1 MAQDIRDKIAKLLAL
16 ADSPSEAEARA
27 ALLKARELMAKHK
40 LRPEEIKKAEN
51 VKVIKETIGVSCTGM
66 TDPWMANLAAVIAGH
81 YCCCSY
87 RQTFKGKKT
96 KHIGLV
102 GLEDDFAICKT
113 VVLYAI
119 DCIQSAKKEIAAE
132 NKGLQKSDIRKM
144 CNAYGW
150 GFVYGLQQAFKEQDQ
165 EHQEWGLVL
174 VVPKQVTDVMI
185 GMGSP
190 PPSATPTSPPTG
202 RSTTGAGG
210 MRTARSSIPNQG
222 WRAPGRLRRS
232 WGDCCGEVHPAGAY
246 DRGSDH
252 G

>member
-16 ADSPSEAEARA
+16 ADSPSEAEA
-27 ALLKARELMAKHK
+27 KARELMAKHK

-66 TDPWMANLAAVIAGH
+66 TDPWMANLTSTIAEH
-81 YCCCSY
+81 YCCRSF
-87 RQTFKGKKT
+87 RRSFKGKKT

-102 GLEDDFAICKT
+102 GLEDDFAICKS

-119 DCIQSAKKEIAAE
+119 DCIQATKKEIAAE
-132 NKGLQKSDIRKM
+132 NKGLPQTYIRKM

-150 GFVYGLQQAFKEQDQ
+150 GFIYGLQQAFKDQDQ

-185 GMGSP
+185 GMGK
-190 PPSATPTSPPTG
+190 PSSFGHADF
-202 RSTTGAGG
+202 
-210 MRTARSSIPNQG
+210 SSDWQKHYGSRGYEDGQKFDPKS
-222 WRAPGRLRRS
+222 RLESSRPVAAIM
-232 WGDCCGEVHPAGAY
+232 G
-246 DRGSDH
+246 
-252 G
+252 

>member
-16 ADSPSEAEARA
+16 ADSPSEAEAKA

-66 TDPWMANLAAVIAGH
+66 TDPWMANLTSTIAEH
-81 YCCCSY
+81 YCCRSF
-87 RQTFKGKKT
+87 RRSFKGKKT

-102 GLEDDFAICKT
+102 GLEDDFAICKS

-119 DCIQSAKKEIAAE
+119 DCIQATKKEIAAE
-132 NKGLQKSDIRKM
+132 NKGLPQTYIRKM

-150 GFVYGLQQAFKEQDQ
+150 GFIYGLQQAFKDQDQ

-185 GMGSP
+185 GKGKPSSFGHADFSSDWQKHYGSRGYEDGQKFDPKSRLESSRPVAAIMG
-190 PPSATPTSPPTG
+190 
-202 RSTTGAGG
+202 
-210 MRTARSSIPNQG
+210 
-222 WRAPGRLRRS
+222 
-232 WGDCCGEVHPAGAY
+232 
-246 DRGSDH
+246 
-252 G
+252 

>member
-27 ALLKARELMAKHK
+27 TLLKARELMAKHK

-132 NKGLQKSDIRKM
+132 NKGPQKSDIRKM

-174 VVPKQVTDVMI
+174 VVPQRVTDVMNR
-185 GMGSP
+185 MGK
-190 PPSATPTSPPTG
+190 PSSFGHADFSSDWQKHYGSRGYDDGRKFDPTTRLES
-202 RSTTGAGG
+202 SKSAAICAGSG
-210 MRTARSSIPNQG
+210 
-222 WRAPGRLRRS
+222 
-232 WGDCCGEVHPAGAY
+232 C
-246 DRGSDH
+246 
-252 G
+252 